1 MDAHVN
7 DSKIN
12 LCEKSI
18 KNQEKK
24 RKEHKTLIAN
34 LLHQN
39 NLIPEKMHP
48 FQMPLNKHQTQSKSL
63 PLFDSDNLKLGNKL
77 GNGSQSVVYE
87 VKSFSSTPSKSQFN
101 KQNEEWI
108 WINNH
113 DRKSNLVHSNIQC
126 KQQVSQDF
134 AVKLPRYDDKEY
146 KKHVEQLIHESK
158 ILSSVDH
165 PNIIKIHGR
174 SSIEASQL
182 GSNRSAQPFFLVL
195 DRLTY
200 TLEDLLKVW
209 VPKKNNDNTLKFQ
222 SFKYLVSLRQRL
234 KIAFNIATAMNHL
247 HKKNIMHRDLKP
259 GNIGFDSQGKLKLFD
274 FGYATKLLQNDHLPD
289 GTYKMEGGIGTCR
302 YMAPEVARFEPYNEL
317 ADVYSF
323 GILLWE
329 LLSLEKPYEDLTY
342 KNWFQQVV
350 VKKER
355 PDIKESWPT
364 KLQYLLK
371 CCWSDDINERPSF
384 DIIIDVLDE
393 VSA

>member
-1 MDAHVN
+1 MTESPILCIVTFSASNKCH
-7 DSKIN
+7 KI
-12 LCEKSI
+12 
-18 KNQEKK
+18 
-24 RKEHKTLIAN
+24 
-34 LLHQN
+34 
-39 NLIPEKMHP
+39 
-48 FQMPLNKHQTQSKSL
+48 
-63 PLFDSDNLKLGNKL
+63 
-77 GNGSQSVVYE
+77 SQSSYHAMLLRN
-87 VKSFSSTPSKSQFN
+87 T
-101 KQNEEWI
+101 
-108 WINNH
+108 
-113 DRKSNLVHSNIQC
+113 
-126 KQQVSQDF
+126 
-134 AVKLPRYDDKEY
+134 
-146 KKHVEQLIHESK
+146 KKHVEELIHESK

-274 FGYATKLLQNDHLPD
+274 FGYAIKLLQNDHLPD

-302 YMAPEVARFEPYNEL
+302 YMAPEVARYYSYNEL

-323 GILLWE
+323 GILMWQILTI
-329 LLSLEKPYEDLTY
+329 EKPY
-342 KNWFQQVV
+342 KNLSCDEWFQQVV
-350 VKKER
+350 IEGK
-355 PDIKESWPT
+355 WPHSIGFLLT

-371 CCWSDDINERPSF
+371 CCWSEDIKERHFGKEVLTILF
-384 DIIIDVLDE
+384 DEFFSKVLRKFRQ
-393 VSA
+393 